1 MLPERVTPAQG
12 TIITVVVVY
21 MAFSSTMLII
31 NKAAIMFFGLP
42 STLLW
47 LQMAVS
53 AGLVWILGQVNYLK
67 VDKLEWGKIQAY
79 IGVVVVFIFNLFTNI
94 KAVQYSN
101 VETVIVFQTLTSLAV
116 AYGDFRLLGGGL
128 PSPKIIGSLL
138 IIVVGA
144 VLYVITD
151 AMTSASESDDEEGS
165 GSGGF
170 NINAYLWVG
179 LYFVAKVTDM
189 LYTKHIVDTVPMSSW
204 GRSFYNNFLSLFPV
218 AVMVFISGEHVTG
231 PLKYENGDMDTRTLV
246 MVVLSCI
253 MGLGISISG
262 FKCRELI
269 SATSF
274 SVVGNMNKIVTVFIN
289 FFVWDAHTTIPGL
302 LCLFI
307 CLFGGA
313 YYAKV
318 RQDELDAQPK

>member
-1 MLPERVTPAQG
+1 MLPAGSSQTAVITAV
-12 TIITVVVVY
+12 IIY
-21 MAFSSTMLII
+21 MGFSSTMLII
-31 NKAAIMFFGLP
+31 NKAAVKFFQLP

-53 AGLVWILGQVNYLK
+53 ALLVWILGQINYLK

-116 AYGDFRLLGGGL
+116 AYGDFRLLNGGT
-128 PSPKIIGSLL
+128 PSPKIVGSLL
-138 IIVVGA
+138 IIVVGS
-144 VLYVITD
+144 VLYVFVD
-151 AMTSASESDDEEGS
+151 ASSAEGLDLNS
-165 GSGGF
+165 
-170 NINAYLWVG
+170 YMWVG
-179 LYFVAKVTDM
+179 AYFFAKVTDM
-189 LYTKHIVDTVPMSSW
+189 LYTKHIVDTVPMTSW
-204 GRSFYNNFLSLFPV
+204 GRSFYNNFLSIFPV
-218 AVMVFISGEHVTG
+218 AIMIGITQEHIKG
-231 PLKYENGDMDTRTLV
+231 PLIYENGEWEQPVTMI

-274 SVVGNMNKIVTVFIN
+274 SVVGNMNKVFTVFIN
-289 FFVWDAHTTIPGL
+289 FIVWDAHSSLLGL
-302 LCLFI
+302 LCLSI
-307 CLFGGA
+307 CLVGGA

-318 RQDELDAQPK
+318 RQDELDSNKKTSKY